1 MLHAGVLKK
10 FGLYGL
16 IWLFKTSE
24 EMKNRGV
31 ELPHIIL
38 VFIPIAN
45 FFYMWKFY
53 EGVEKISNGEVKGAT
68 LFILSLLGPLGL
80 VAFWQTQT
88 TFNKVAGQAEG
99 GKTGRARRRS
109 VVRRR
114 INRCCSRRS
123 RCVRG

>member
-1 MLHAGVLKK
+1 MFEKSPISVLILSMIT

-31 ELPHIIL
+31 ELPSIIL

-53 EGVEKISNGEVKGAT
+53 EGVEKLSNGELKGAT
-68 LFILSLLGPLGL
+68 LFIFSLLGPLGL

-88 TFNKVAGQAEG
+88 SFNKIAGQAAL
-99 GKTGRARRRS
+99 T
-109 VVRRR
+109 
-114 INRCCSRRS
+114 
-123 RCVRG
+123 